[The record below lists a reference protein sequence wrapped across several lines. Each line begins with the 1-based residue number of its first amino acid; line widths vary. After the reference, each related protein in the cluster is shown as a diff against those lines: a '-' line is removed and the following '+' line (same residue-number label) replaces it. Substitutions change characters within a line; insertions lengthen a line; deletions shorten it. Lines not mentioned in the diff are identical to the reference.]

1 MNPSQARRPS
11 LPPVGGEGGLGGW
24 REVPTIPALPEAR
37 GEGRLLPGL
46 GIGLIW
52 LFLVVFLLYPLARL
66 FYDALTDDAGALTL
80 RNFVE
85 FFGDG
90 FYLRSLWNSM
100 LLGLGVVVSTSV
112 LGIGIAFLLVRYE
125 FWGRDLFSYL
135 TLIPI
140 ISPPLVGVLGF
151 VFILGRAG
159 TVNVL
164 LMDHFDLLNPI
175 NFMYGLHGVLLVET
189 LHLFPMITLNVVDA
203 LGKVD
208 PSLEEAAESVGARGW
223 RRLWTITLPLTT
235 PGYIAGALLV
245 FIWTFADFVTPL
257 VLGVHDLLASQAY
270 LNIVQFV
277 DRRLFRM
284 GIVISALLVL
294 LAVVF
299 LLAAKHYVAIKD
311 YSSLAYSRIE
321 RRRLSGPVQALVVTG
336 LGLVMLLSFLPYLGV
351 TLAAFGRGWSLTPF
365 PTTYTVQFFE
375 RVLVETPKYVMNSLV
390 YSTLAVGICI
400 VVGVP
405 IAWLLARTSLPG
417 RGTLDALNTLILAI
431 PGTAIGIAYVRAFHV
446 EVPGLGLSL
455 TRLWI
460 ILPLVLAIR
469 RLPYTVRGSYASLL
483 LVHRSLEE
491 AASSV
496 GASRVRTFRDV
507 TLPLIWKGVLV
518 GGLFSFMTSLQEA
531 SAVLFLSL
539 GGWETIT
546 VGIFNF
552 YIAGSASEAA
562 ALGVVLIVVAA
573 VCLLVINRVAGARMG
588 GMFG

>member
-1 MNPSQARRPS
+1 MSDGPAA
-11 LPPVGGEGGLGGW
+11 VA
-24 REVPTIPALPEAR
+24 VPTADARLGASRAVGALGVA
-37 GEGRLLPGL
+37 
-46 GIGLIW
+46 LIW
-52 LFLVVFLLYPLARL
+52 AFLAVFLLYPLARI
-66 FYDALTDDAGALTL
+66 FYDAVTDDAGRLTL
-80 RNFVE
+80 EHFAA
-85 FFGDG
+85 FFTDG
-90 FYLRSLWNSM
+90 FYLRSLWNSI
-100 LLGLGVVVSTSV
+100 LLGLGVVVCTSV
-112 LGIGIAFLLVRYE
+112 LGIGIAFLLVRYD
-125 FWGRDLFSYL
+125 FWGRSLFSYL

-164 LMDHFDLLNPI
+164 LMDYFDLGKPI
-175 NFMYGLHGVLLVET
+175 NFMYGLQGVLLVET

-203 LGKVD
+203 LSKVD
-208 PSLEEAAESVGARGW
+208 PALEEAAESVGARGW
-223 RRLWTITLPLTT
+223 RKLWTITLPLTT
-235 PGYIAGALLV
+235 PGYVAGALLV

-257 VLGVHDLLASQAY
+257 VVGVHDLLASQAY

-299 LLAAKHYVAIKD
+299 LVAAKHYVAIKD
-311 YSSLAYSRIE
+311 YSSLAYSRVE
-321 RRRLSGPVQALVVTG
+321 RRRLSAPLQVLVVAA
-336 LGLVMLLSFLPYLGV
+336 LSLLMLLSFLPYLGV
-351 TLAAFGRGWSLTPF
+351 GLAAFGRGWSLTPF
-365 PTTYTVQFFE
+365 PTSYTVQFFE
-375 RVLVETPKYVMNSLV
+375 RVLVETPKYVLNSLL
-390 YSTLAVGICI
+390 YSGLAVAICI
-400 VVGVP
+400 AVGVP
-405 IAWLLARTSLPG
+405 IAWLLARTRLPG
-417 RGTLDALNTLILAI
+417 NELLDALNTLILAI
-431 PGTAIGIAYVRAFHV
+431 PGTAIGIAYIRAFHYDI
-446 EVPGLGLSL
+446 PGLKLPL
-455 TRLWI
+455 TSVWL

-496 GASRVRTFRDV
+496 GASRLRTFVDV
-507 TLPLIWKGVLV
+507 TLPLMWRGVLV

-552 YIAGSASEAA
+552 YIAGSSNEAA
-562 ALGVVLIVVAA
+562 ALGVVLIVVATIC
-573 VCLLVINRVAGARMG
+573 VVVINRIAGARMG